1 MITFYGDTVNPNLN
15 DPNIWNHYLCQH
27 IDRPGPNQ
35 NFTGQPQLDSAI
47 FKYFKEPVKIA
58 TFNEYSP
65 GKNVVIIGLHG
76 GWNQLKLPMIHD
88 WFTNN
93 PHRLRAWQDP
103 ACQIVLDYC
112 EEGFTTEVFEDVW
125 EWIEQYNLQ
134 DRVLYVSSSCNVD
147 ALYKEWCMSRRWRPN
162 MRCAW
167 YGFFT
172 NWITREKRLHNR
184 TDLPTASYK
193 SGDRRYM
200 NLNRRPWTHRIL
212 LLTLLQHYK
221 LIPRGAVSMPRHFD
235 EAEIHWN
242 PEDFDIPLRW
252 DTLKESYNGY
262 IDHLQP
268 SFDQMYSQLPLVA
281 DKHDFSVNYA
291 LELNEAY
298 YAQFPINVVTE
309 TLFFSAATF
318 TSEKIW
324 KPMLLGQIFM
334 PMAAPLY
341 LASLRELGFKTF
353 APYVDEDYD
362 LIFDPIER
370 ATALVESLSKL
381 INLPEPEFQRVL
393 ELCRPVLEH
402 NRRLLLEKDH
412 LNQLISTRVAES
424 IESSWDL

>member
-27 IDRPGPNQ
+27 IDRPGPTQ

-47 FKYFKEPVKIA
+47 FKYFKEPVKIS
-58 TFNEYSP
+58 TFNEYTP

-76 GWNQLKLPMIHD
+76 GWNSVKLPAIHD

-103 ACQIVLDYC
+103 NCQIVLDYC
-112 EEGFTTEVFEDVW
+112 EEGFTTEVFADVW
-125 EWIEQYNLQ
+125 QWVEEYNLQ
-134 DRVLYVSSSCNVD
+134 DRVLYISSSCNVD
-147 ALYKEWCMSRRWRPN
+147 TLYREWCMLERNRPN

-184 TDLPTASYK
+184 TDLPVASYK
-193 SGDRRYM
+193 IGNRRYM
-200 NLNRRPWTHRIL
+200 NLNRRPWTHRIF
-212 LLTLLQHYK
+212 LLTLLEHYK
-221 LIPRGAVSMPRHFD
+221 LIPHGAVSMPRHFD
-235 EAEIHWN
+235 EAEVYWN

-252 DTLKESYNGY
+252 EVLRESYNGHLDY
-262 IDHLQP
+262 LQP
-268 SFDQMYSQLPLVA
+268 AFERMYSQLPLVA

-298 YAQFPINVVTE
+298 YAEFPINVVTE

-324 KPMLLGQIFM
+324 KPMLLGQIFIVI
-334 PMAAPLY
+334 AAPLY
-341 LASLRELGFKTF
+341 LESLRALGFQTF
-353 APYVDEDYD
+353 APYINEEYD
-362 LIFDPIER
+362 TIFDPVER
-370 ATALVESLSKL
+370 AVAIAETVKSLTE
-381 INLPEPEFQRVL
+381 LPEDQFVQLL
-393 ELCRPVLEH
+393 ERCRPIIEH
-402 NRRLLLEKDH
+402 NRQLLLERDY
-412 LNQLISTRVAES
+412 LDRLISRPVARA
-424 IESSWDL
+424 IESSWDF